1 MPAVLFFSIEIAMT
15 MTEQLNA
22 LGSILAQGSLHSLFQ
37 PIICLSERRILG
49 YEALSRGPSNS
60 PLHSPV
66 ALFSVASHAGRL
78 SELEIACRESAC
90 RRFSEQK
97 LPGKLFLNISP
108 ESLMETAHQPGRTL
122 QLLRDFG
129 IPPSQVVIELTEQT
143 PTDDFD
149 LLQTALHHYR
159 DMGFAIALDDLG
171 AGYSSLR
178 LWSELR
184 PDYVKIDRHFIDG
197 IHQDALKR
205 EFVGSILQ
213 IARASRAQ
221 VIAEG
226 IELPEELAVLTE
238 MGVDLVQGYLLC
250 RPQEQPPQEA
260 RLMLPKQDNA
270 NLALSEEG
278 SDLSALL
285 NEQPAVDQDTATALV
300 LESFRRQAN
309 LNSLAVLDGR
319 GHPVGI
325 VHRHSLSDALL
336 KPFATDLFARKPISR
351 LMSDDFLA
359 VELSQSLQQVSRL
372 LTSRARQRI
381 EEDFIITLNGDY
393 LGLGRV
399 IDVLKLITELK
410 IQQARYANP
419 LTLLPGNV
427 PIQQCLTRLLQQ
439 RRESVI
445 CYVDIDSFKPFND
458 IYGYGR
464 GDEVLLCLAQCLND
478 RVDPS
483 RDFVGH
489 IGGDDFF
496 TGAGP
501 AGLAQAAQ
509 PVIGRFP
516 HPMPA
521 LLSHRT
527 HRRRLLRGVEPPGRA
542 PGVRL
547 VVAVDRCGAFVSTGL
562 WTTGCQPVG
571 GAGLTGQA
579 PRQGCGRLQHSCHR
593 QHGQRAAAALSLGG
607 FRVLVFEHSHHFRGM
622 PGCRRHT
629 IGWPTETPQALHT
642 LKEAGTRQAAGA
654 LADDQ
659 RAAQWLLGLGVQC
672 GQVFKGRGQ
681 RLHRRRGELQ
691 ALQQRAVGQQMALA
705 ARLVQFVE

>member
-1 MPAVLFFSIEIAMT
+1 MT
-15 MTEQLNA
+15 TTEQLSA
-22 LGSILAQGSLHSLFQ
+22 LSSILTQSGLHSLFQ

-49 YEALSRGPSNS
+49 YEALTRGPSNS
-60 PLHSPV
+60 PLHSPI
-66 ALFSVASHAGRL
+66 ALFAVARQAGRL
-78 SELEIACRESAC
+78 SELEIACRQSAC
-90 RRFSEQK
+90 RRFNEQQ
-97 LPGKLFLNISP
+97 LPGKLFLNVSP
-108 ESLMETAHQPGRTL
+108 ESLLEAAHQPGRTL
-122 QLLRDFG
+122 QLLQDFG

-143 PTDDFD
+143 PIDDFH

-159 DMGFAIALDDLG
+159 AMGFSIALDDLG

-213 IARASRAQ
+213 IAKASRAQ

-238 MGVDLVQGYLLC
+238 MGVDLVQGYLLG
-250 RPQEQPPQEA
+250 RPQEHPPRDA
-260 RLMLPKQDNA
+260 RALMPKHDSSA
-270 NLALSEEG
+270 VALNDEG

-285 NEQPAVDQDTATALV
+285 NDQPAVNRDTPTATV
-300 LESFRRQAN
+300 LEAFRRQAN
-309 LNSLAVLDGR
+309 LNSLAVLDEQGQ
-319 GHPVGI
+319 PCGI

-351 LMSDDFLA
+351 LMNDDFLA
-359 VELSQSLQQVSRL
+359 VEMSQSLQQVSRL
-372 LTSRARQRI
+372 ITSRARQRI
-381 EEDFIITLNGDY
+381 EEDFIITLNGSY

-439 RRESVI
+439 GRESVI

-464 GDEVLLCLAQCLND
+464 GDEVLLCLAQCLNE

-489 IGGDDFF
+489 IGGDDFLLVLGPEDWRKRLNQLLDDF
-496 TGAGP
+496 QSQCRRFYRPEHLEAGCFVAP
-501 AGLAQAAQ
+501 NRQGIRQE
-509 PVIGRFP
+509 FP
-516 HPMPA
+516 
-521 LLSHRT
+521 LLS
-527 HRRRLLRGVEPPGRA
+527 LSIGVVHLHPEACAQLDASQLAEMASQAKHHAKNVPGYSVHLIDSLITA
-542 PGVRL
+542 DVHLPQ
-547 VVAVDRCGAFVSTGL
+547 SI
-562 WTTGCQPVG
+562 
-571 GAGLTGQA
+571 
-579 PRQGCGRLQHSCHR
+579 
-593 QHGQRAAAALSLGG
+593 GQR
-607 FRVLVFEHSHHFRGM
+607 
-622 PGCRRHT
+622 
-629 IGWPTETPQALHT
+629 
-642 LKEAGTRQAAGA
+642 
-654 LADDQ
+654 
-659 RAAQWLLGLGVQC
+659 
-672 GQVFKGRGQ
+672 
-681 RLHRRRGELQ
+681 
-691 ALQQRAVGQQMALA
+691 
-705 ARLVQFVE
+705 

>member
-1 MPAVLFFSIEIAMT
+1 MT
-15 MTEQLNA
+15 TTEQLSA
-22 LGSILAQGSLHSLFQ
+22 LSSILTQSGLHSLFQ

-60 PLHSPV
+60 PLHSPI
-66 ALFSVASHAGRL
+66 ALFAVARQAGRL

-90 RRFSEQK
+90 RRFNEQQ
-97 LPGKLFLNISP
+97 LPGKLFLNVSP
-108 ESLMETAHQPGRTL
+108 ESLLEAAHQPGRTL
-122 QLLRDFG
+122 QLLDDFG

-143 PTDDFD
+143 PTDDFE

-159 DMGFAIALDDLG
+159 AMGFSIALDDLG

-213 IARASRAQ
+213 IAKASRAQ

-250 RPQEQPPQEA
+250 RPQEHPPRDA
-260 RLMLPKQDNA
+260 RPMMPRQDNTA
-270 NLALSEEG
+270 VVLNDDG

-285 NEQPAVDQDTATALV
+285 NDQPAMTRDTPTATV
-300 LESFRRQAN
+300 LEAFRRQAN
-309 LNSLAVLDGR
+309 LNSLAVLDEHGQ
-319 GHPVGI
+319 PCGI

-351 LMSDDFLA
+351 LMNDDFLA
-359 VELSQSLQQVSRL
+359 VEVSQSLQQVSRL
-372 LTSRARQRI
+372 ITSRARQRI
-381 EEDFIITLNGDY
+381 EEDFIITLNGGY

-439 RRESVI
+439 QRESVI

-489 IGGDDFF
+489 IGGDDFLLVLGPEDWRKRLNQLLEDF
-496 TGAGP
+496 QSQCRRFYRSEHLEAGCFIAP
-501 AGLAQAAQ
+501 NRQGLRQE
-509 PVIGRFP
+509 FP
-516 HPMPA
+516 
-521 LLSHRT
+521 LLS
-527 HRRRLLRGVEPPGRA
+527 LSIGV
-542 PGVRL
+542 VHL
-547 VVAVDRCGAFVSTGL
+547 
-562 WTTGCQPVG
+562 
-571 GAGLTGQA
+571 
-579 PRQGCGRLQHSCHR
+579 H
-593 QHGQRAAAALSLGG
+593 
-607 FRVLVFEHSHHFRGM
+607 
-622 PGCRRHT
+622 
-629 IGWPTETPQALHT
+629 PQACDQLDASQ
-642 LKEAGTRQAAGA
+642 LAEMASQAKHHAKN
-654 LADDQ
+654 
-659 RAAQWLLGLGVQC
+659 VQ
-672 GQVFKGRGQ
+672 GYSV
-681 RLHRRRGELQ
+681 H
-691 ALQQRAVGQQMALA
+691 VIDSLA
-705 ARLVQFVE
+705 APEKEDVLLAGHR

>member
-1 MPAVLFFSIEIAMT
+1 MT
-15 MTEQLNA
+15 TTEQLSA
-22 LGSILAQGSLHSLFQ
+22 LSSILAQSGLHSLFQ
-37 PIICLSERRILG
+37 PIISLSERRILG

-66 ALFSVASHAGRL
+66 ALFAVARQAGRL
-78 SELEIACRESAC
+78 SELEIACRHSAC
-90 RRFSEQK
+90 RRFSEQL
-97 LPGKLFLNISP
+97 LPGKLFLNVSP
-108 ESLMETAHQPGRTL
+108 ESLLEAAHQPGRTL
-122 QLLRDFG
+122 QLLQDFG

-143 PTDDFD
+143 PIDDFQ
-149 LLQTALHHYR
+149 LLQNALHHYR
-159 DMGFAIALDDLG
+159 DMGFSIALDDLG

-213 IARASRAQ
+213 IAKASRAK

-226 IELPEELAVLTE
+226 IELAEELAVLTE

-250 RPQEQPPQEA
+250 RPQEQPSQDA
-260 RLMLPKQDNA
+260 WAMMPKHDNTSV
-270 NLALSEEG
+270 ALNDEG

-285 NEQPAVDQDTATALV
+285 NDQPAVARNTPTANV
-300 LESFRRQAN
+300 LEAFRRQAN
-309 LNSLAVLDGR
+309 LNSLAVLDEQGQ
-319 GHPVGI
+319 PCGI

-351 LMSDDFLA
+351 LMNDDFLA
-359 VELSQSLQQVSRL
+359 VELTQSLQQVSRL
-372 LTSRARQRI
+372 ITSRARQRI
-381 EEDFIITLNGDY
+381 EEDFIITLNGHY

-439 RRESVI
+439 GRESVI

-489 IGGDDFF
+489 IGGDDFLLVLGPEDWRKRLNQLLDDF
-496 TGAGP
+496 HSQCRRFYRSEHLEAGCFVAP
-501 AGLAQAAQ
+501 NRQGIRQE
-509 PVIGRFP
+509 FP
-516 HPMPA
+516 
-521 LLSHRT
+521 LLS
-527 HRRRLLRGVEPPGRA
+527 LSIGV
-542 PGVRL
+542 VHL
-547 VVAVDRCGAFVSTGL
+547 Y
-562 WTTGCQPVG
+562 
-571 GAGLTGQA
+571 
-579 PRQGCGRLQHSCHR
+579 
-593 QHGQRAAAALSLGG
+593 
-607 FRVLVFEHSHHFRGM
+607 
-622 PGCRRHT
+622 
-629 IGWPTETPQALHT
+629 PQACGQLDSSQ
-642 LKEAGTRQAAGA
+642 LAELASQAKHHAKNVQGYSVHVIDSLEA
-654 LADDQ
+654 LARQ
-659 RAAQWLLGLGVQC
+659 RNENLSAAD
-672 GQVFKGRGQ
+672 
-681 RLHRRRGELQ
+681 
-691 ALQQRAVGQQMALA
+691 LA
-705 ARLVQFVE
+705 APA

>member
-1 MPAVLFFSIEIAMT
+1 MT
-15 MTEQLNA
+15 TTEQLSA
-22 LGSILAQGSLHSLFQ
+22 LSSILTQGGLHSLFQ
-37 PIICLSERRILG
+37 PIISLSERQIIG

-60 PLHSPV
+60 PLHSPI
-66 ALFSVASHAGRL
+66 ALFAVARQAGRL
-78 SELEIACRESAC
+78 NELEIACRQSAC
-90 RRFSEQK
+90 RRFNEQQ
-97 LPGKLFLNISP
+97 LPGKLFLNVSP
-108 ESLMETAHQPGRTL
+108 ESLLESAHQPGRTL
-122 QLLRDFG
+122 QLLQNFG

-143 PTDDFD
+143 PIDDFQ

-159 DMGFAIALDDLG
+159 AMGFSIALDDLG

-213 IARASRAQ
+213 IAKASRAQ

-226 IELPEELAVLTE
+226 IEVPEELAVLTE

-250 RPQEQPPQEA
+250 RPQEHPPRDARPLMPRPDNSAVVLSDEA
-260 RLMLPKQDNA
+260 
-270 NLALSEEG
+270 

-285 NEQPAVDQDTATALV
+285 NDQPAVGRETPTATV
-300 LESFRRQAN
+300 LEAFRRQAN
-309 LNSLAVLDGR
+309 LNSLAVLDEQGQ
-319 GHPVGI
+319 PCGI

-359 VELSQSLQQVSRL
+359 VEMSQSLQQVSRL
-372 LTSRARQRI
+372 ITSRARQRI
-381 EEDFIITLNGDY
+381 EEDFIITLNGSY

-439 RRESVI
+439 QRESVI

-489 IGGDDFF
+489 IGGDDFLLVLGPEDWRKRLNQLLDDF
-496 TGAGP
+496 QSQCRRFYRNEHLEAGCFIAP
-501 AGLAQAAQ
+501 NRQGVRQE
-509 PVIGRFP
+509 FP
-516 HPMPA
+516 
-521 LLSHRT
+521 LLS
-527 HRRRLLRGVEPPGRA
+527 LSIGVVHLHPDACLAIDASHLAELASQAKHHAKNVPGYS
-542 PGVRL
+542 VHVIDSL
-547 VVAVDRCGAFVSTGL
+547 V
-562 WTTGCQPVG
+562 
-571 GAGLTGQA
+571 A
-579 PRQGCGRLQHSCHR
+579 PRPEVEILSGHR
-593 QHGQRAAAALSLGG
+593 
-607 FRVLVFEHSHHFRGM
+607 
-622 PGCRRHT
+622 
-629 IGWPTETPQALHT
+629 
-642 LKEAGTRQAAGA
+642 
-654 LADDQ
+654 
-659 RAAQWLLGLGVQC
+659 
-672 GQVFKGRGQ
+672 
-681 RLHRRRGELQ
+681 
-691 ALQQRAVGQQMALA
+691 
-705 ARLVQFVE
+705 

>member
-1 MPAVLFFSIEIAMT
+1 MT
-15 MTEQLNA
+15 TTEQLSA
-22 LGSILAQGSLHSLFQ
+22 LSSILTQSGLHSLFQ

-49 YEALSRGPSNS
+49 YEALTRGPSNS
-60 PLHSPV
+60 PLHSPI
-66 ALFSVASHAGRL
+66 ALFAVARQAGRL
-78 SELEIACRESAC
+78 SELEIACRQSAC
-90 RRFSEQK
+90 RRFNEQQ
-97 LPGKLFLNISP
+97 LPGKLFLNVSP
-108 ESLMETAHQPGRTL
+108 ESLLEAAHQPGRTL
-122 QLLRDFG
+122 QLLQDFG

-143 PTDDFD
+143 PIDDFQ

-159 DMGFAIALDDLG
+159 AMGFSIALDDLG

-213 IARASRAQ
+213 IAKASRAQ

-238 MGVDLVQGYLLC
+238 MGVDLVQGYLLG
-250 RPQEQPPQEA
+250 RPQEHPPRDA
-260 RLMLPKQDNA
+260 RALMPKHDSSSV
-270 NLALSEEG
+270 ALNDEG

-285 NEQPAVDQDTATALV
+285 NDQPAVHRDTPTANV
-300 LESFRRQAN
+300 LEAFRRQAN
-309 LNSLAVLDGR
+309 LNSLAVLDEQGQ
-319 GHPVGI
+319 PCGI

-351 LMSDDFLA
+351 LMNDDFLA
-359 VELSQSLQQVSRL
+359 VEMSQSLQQVSRL
-372 LTSRARQRI
+372 ITSRARQRI
-381 EEDFIITLNGDY
+381 EEDFIITLNGGY

-439 RRESVI
+439 GRESVI

-464 GDEVLLCLAQCLND
+464 GDEVLLCLAQCLNE

-489 IGGDDFF
+489 IGGDDFLLVLGPDDWRKRINQLLDDF
-496 TGAGP
+496 QSQCRRFYRPEHLEAGCFIAP
-501 AGLAQAAQ
+501 NRQGVRQE
-509 PVIGRFP
+509 FP
-516 HPMPA
+516 
-521 LLSHRT
+521 LLS
-527 HRRRLLRGVEPPGRA
+527 LSIGVVHLHPEACAQLDASQLAEMASQAKHHAKNIPGYSVHVIDSLA
-542 PGVRL
+542 TPDV
-547 VVAVDRCGAFVSTGL
+547 
-562 WTTGCQPVG
+562 
-571 GAGLTGQA
+571 
-579 PRQGCGRLQHSCHR
+579 HSP
-593 QHGQRAAAALSLGG
+593 QLIGQR
-607 FRVLVFEHSHHFRGM
+607 
-622 PGCRRHT
+622 
-629 IGWPTETPQALHT
+629 
-642 LKEAGTRQAAGA
+642 
-654 LADDQ
+654 
-659 RAAQWLLGLGVQC
+659 
-672 GQVFKGRGQ
+672 
-681 RLHRRRGELQ
+681 
-691 ALQQRAVGQQMALA
+691 
-705 ARLVQFVE
+705 

>member
-1 MPAVLFFSIEIAMT
+1 MT
-15 MTEQLNA
+15 TTEQLSA
-22 LGSILAQGSLHSLFQ
+22 LSSILSQSGLHSLFQ
-37 PIICLSERRILG
+37 PIISLSERRILG

-60 PLHSPV
+60 PLHSPL
-66 ALFSVASHAGRL
+66 ALFAVARQAGRL

-90 RRFSEQK
+90 RRFNEQQ
-97 LPGKLFLNISP
+97 LPGKLFLNVSP
-108 ESLMETAHQPGRTL
+108 ESLLEAAHQPGRTL
-122 QLLRDFG
+122 QLLADFG

-143 PTDDFD
+143 PTDDFQ

-159 DMGFAIALDDLG
+159 AMGFSIALDDLG

-226 IELPEELAVLTE
+226 IELPQELAVLTE

-250 RPQEQPPQEA
+250 RPQEHPPRDA
-260 RLMLPKQDNA
+260 RALMPRQDSTA
-270 NLALSEEG
+270 VALNDDG
-278 SDLSALL
+278 SDLGTLL
-285 NEQPAVDQDTATALV
+285 NEQQAMARDTPTAAV
-300 LESFRRQAN
+300 LEAFRRQAN
-309 LNSLAVLDGR
+309 LNSLAILDELGQ
-319 GHPVGI
+319 PCGI

-351 LMSDDFLA
+351 LMNNDFLA

-372 LTSRARQRI
+372 ITSRARQRI
-381 EEDFIITLNGDY
+381 EEDFIITLNGSY

-399 IDVLKLITELK
+399 MDVLKLITELK

-458 IYGYGR
+458 LYGYGR

-489 IGGDDFF
+489 IGGDDFLLVLGPEDWRKRLSQLLDDF
-496 TGAGP
+496 QSQCRRFYRSEHLDAGCFV
-501 AGLAQAAQ
+501 ALDRQGLRQEY
-509 PVIGRFP
+509 
-516 HPMPA
+516 A
-521 LLSHRT
+521 LLSLSIGVVHL
-527 HRRRLLRGVEPPGRA
+527 HPQACDRLDADQLAQMASQAKHQAKHVQGYSVHVMDSLAVQVEVEPA
-542 PGVRL
+542 
-547 VVAVDRCGAFVSTGL
+547 
-562 WTTGCQPVG
+562 
-571 GAGLTGQA
+571 
-579 PRQGCGRLQHSCHR
+579 
-593 QHGQRAAAALSLGG
+593 
-607 FRVLVFEHSHHFRGM
+607 
-622 PGCRRHT
+622 
-629 IGWPTETPQALHT
+629 
-642 LKEAGTRQAAGA
+642 
-654 LADDQ
+654 
-659 RAAQWLLGLGVQC
+659 
-672 GQVFKGRGQ
+672 
-681 RLHRRRGELQ
+681 
-691 ALQQRAVGQQMALA
+691 
-705 ARLVQFVE
+705 

>member
-1 MPAVLFFSIEIAMT
+1 MT
-15 MTEQLNA
+15 TTEQLSA
-22 LGSILAQGSLHSLFQ
+22 LSSILTQSGLHSLFQ

-49 YEALSRGPSNS
+49 YEALTRGPSNS
-60 PLHSPV
+60 PLHSPI
-66 ALFSVASHAGRL
+66 ALFAVARQAGRL
-78 SELEIACRESAC
+78 SELEIACRQSAC
-90 RRFSEQK
+90 RRFNEQQ
-97 LPGKLFLNISP
+97 LPGKLFLNVSP
-108 ESLMETAHQPGRTL
+108 ESLLEAAHQPGRTL
-122 QLLRDFG
+122 QLLQDFG

-143 PTDDFD
+143 PIDDFQ

-159 DMGFAIALDDLG
+159 AMGFSIALDDLG

-213 IARASRAQ
+213 IAKASRAQ

-238 MGVDLVQGYLLC
+238 MGVDLVQGYLLG
-250 RPQEQPPQEA
+250 RPQEHPPRDA
-260 RLMLPKQDNA
+260 RALMPKHDSSSV
-270 NLALSEEG
+270 ALNDEG

-285 NEQPAVDQDTATALV
+285 NDQPAVPRDTPTATV
-300 LESFRRQAN
+300 LEAFRRQAN
-309 LNSLAVLDGR
+309 LNSLAVLDEQGQ
-319 GHPVGI
+319 PCGI

-351 LMSDDFLA
+351 LMNDDFLA
-359 VELSQSLQQVSRL
+359 VEMSQSLQQVSRL
-372 LTSRARQRI
+372 ITSRARQRI
-381 EEDFIITLNGDY
+381 EEDFIITLNGGY

-439 RRESVI
+439 GRESVI

-464 GDEVLLCLAQCLND
+464 GDEVLLCLAQCLNE

-489 IGGDDFF
+489 IGGDDFLLVLGPEDWRKRVNQLLDDF
-496 TGAGP
+496 QSQCRRFYRPEHLEAGCFIAP
-501 AGLAQAAQ
+501 NRQGVRQE
-509 PVIGRFP
+509 FP
-516 HPMPA
+516 
-521 LLSHRT
+521 LLS
-527 HRRRLLRGVEPPGRA
+527 LSIGVVHLHPEACAQLDASQLAEMASQAKHHAKNIPGYSVHVIDSLA
-542 PGVRL
+542 TPDV
-547 VVAVDRCGAFVSTGL
+547 
-562 WTTGCQPVG
+562 
-571 GAGLTGQA
+571 
-579 PRQGCGRLQHSCHR
+579 HSP
-593 QHGQRAAAALSLGG
+593 QLIGQR
-607 FRVLVFEHSHHFRGM
+607 
-622 PGCRRHT
+622 
-629 IGWPTETPQALHT
+629 
-642 LKEAGTRQAAGA
+642 
-654 LADDQ
+654 
-659 RAAQWLLGLGVQC
+659 
-672 GQVFKGRGQ
+672 
-681 RLHRRRGELQ
+681 
-691 ALQQRAVGQQMALA
+691 
-705 ARLVQFVE
+705 

>member
-1 MPAVLFFSIEIAMT
+1 MT
-15 MTEQLNA
+15 TTEQLSA
-22 LGSILAQGSLHSLFQ
+22 LSSILAQSGLHSLFQ
-37 PIICLSERRILG
+37 PIISLSERRILG

-66 ALFSVASHAGRL
+66 ALFAVARQAGRL
-78 SELEIACRESAC
+78 SELEIACRQSAC
-90 RRFSEQK
+90 KRFSEQQ
-97 LPGKLFLNISP
+97 LPGKLFLNVSP
-108 ESLMETAHQPGRTL
+108 ESLLEAAHQPGRTL
-122 QLLRDFG
+122 QLLEDFG
-129 IPPSQVVIELTEQT
+129 IPPSQVVIELYR
-143 PTDDFD
+143 TDPDRRFPVAAN
-149 LLQTALHHYR
+149 ALHHYR
-159 DMGFAIALDDLG
+159 DMGFSIALDDLG

-213 IARASRAQ
+213 IAKASRAQ

-226 IELPEELAVLTE
+226 IELTEELAVLTE

-250 RPQEQPPQEA
+250 RPQEQPPRDA
-260 RLMLPKQDNA
+260 RAMMPKHDHTSV
-270 NLALSEEG
+270 ALNDDG

-285 NEQPAVDQDTATALV
+285 NEQPAVARNTPTANV
-300 LESFRRQAN
+300 LEAFRRQAN
-309 LNSLAVLDGR
+309 LNSLAVLDEQGQ
-319 GHPVGI
+319 PCGI

-351 LMSDDFLA
+351 LMNDDFLA

-372 LTSRARQRI
+372 ITSRARQRI
-381 EEDFIITLNGDY
+381 EEDFIITLNGHY

-427 PIQQCLTRLLQQ
+427 PIQQCLSRLLQQ
-439 RRESVI
+439 ARESVI

-489 IGGDDFF
+489 IGGDDFLLVL
-496 TGAGP
+496 GP
-501 AGLAQAAQ
+501 EDW
-509 PVIGRFP
+509 
-516 HPMPA
+516 
-521 LLSHRT
+521 
-527 HRRRLLRGVEPPGRA
+527 RRRLNQLLDDFHSQCRRFYRSEHLEAGCFVA
-542 PGVRL
+542 PN
-547 VVAVDRCGAFVSTGL
+547 
-562 WTTGCQPVG
+562 
-571 GAGLTGQA
+571 
-579 PRQGCGRLQHSCHR
+579 RQGIRQEFPLLSLSIGVVHLYPQACGQLDSSQLAELASQAKHHAKNIQGYSIHVIDSLEAAASLGAQNLSEPLRDQSAD
-593 QHGQRAAAALSLGG
+593 RAAS
-607 FRVLVFEHSHHFRGM
+607 V
-622 PGCRRHT
+622 
-629 IGWPTETPQALHT
+629 
-642 LKEAGTRQAAGA
+642 
-654 LADDQ
+654 
-659 RAAQWLLGLGVQC
+659 
-672 GQVFKGRGQ
+672 
-681 RLHRRRGELQ
+681 
-691 ALQQRAVGQQMALA
+691 
-705 ARLVQFVE
+705 

>member
-1 MPAVLFFSIEIAMT
+1 MT
-15 MTEQLNA
+15 TTEQLSA
-22 LGSILAQGSLHSLFQ
+22 LSSILTQSGLHSLFQ

-49 YEALSRGPSNS
+49 YEALTRGPSNS
-60 PLHSPV
+60 PLHSPI
-66 ALFSVASHAGRL
+66 ALFAVARQAGRL
-78 SELEIACRESAC
+78 NELEIACRQSAC
-90 RRFSEQK
+90 RRFNEQQ
-97 LPGKLFLNISP
+97 LPGKLFLNVSP
-108 ESLMETAHQPGRTL
+108 ESLLEAAHQPGRTL
-122 QLLRDFG
+122 QLLQDFG

-143 PTDDFD
+143 PIDDFQ

-159 DMGFAIALDDLG
+159 AMGFSIALDDLG

-213 IARASRAQ
+213 IAKASRAQ

-238 MGVDLVQGYLLC
+238 MGVDLVQGYLLG
-250 RPQEQPPQEA
+250 RPQEHPPRDA
-260 RLMLPKQDNA
+260 RALMPKHDSSA
-270 NLALSEEG
+270 VALNDEG

-285 NEQPAVDQDTATALV
+285 NDQPAVNRDTPTATV
-300 LESFRRQAN
+300 LEAFRRQAN
-309 LNSLAVLDGR
+309 LNSLAVLDEQGQ
-319 GHPVGI
+319 PCGI

-351 LMSDDFLA
+351 LMNDDFLA
-359 VELSQSLQQVSRL
+359 VEMSQSLQQVSRL
-372 LTSRARQRI
+372 ITSRARQRI
-381 EEDFIITLNGDY
+381 EEDFIITLNGSY

-439 RRESVI
+439 GRESVI

-464 GDEVLLCLAQCLND
+464 GDEVLLCLAQCLNE

-489 IGGDDFF
+489 IGGDDFLLVLGPEDWRKRLNQLLDDF
-496 TGAGP
+496 QSQCRRFYRPEHLEAGCFVAP
-501 AGLAQAAQ
+501 NRQGIRQE
-509 PVIGRFP
+509 FP
-516 HPMPA
+516 
-521 LLSHRT
+521 LLSLSIGVVHLHPDACAQLDASQLAEMASQAKHHAKNVQGYSVHLIDSLFAQTPVEALTLGHR
-527 HRRRLLRGVEPPGRA
+527 
-542 PGVRL
+542 
-547 VVAVDRCGAFVSTGL
+547 
-562 WTTGCQPVG
+562 
-571 GAGLTGQA
+571 
-579 PRQGCGRLQHSCHR
+579 
-593 QHGQRAAAALSLGG
+593 
-607 FRVLVFEHSHHFRGM
+607 
-622 PGCRRHT
+622 
-629 IGWPTETPQALHT
+629 
-642 LKEAGTRQAAGA
+642 
-654 LADDQ
+654 
-659 RAAQWLLGLGVQC
+659 
-672 GQVFKGRGQ
+672 
-681 RLHRRRGELQ
+681 
-691 ALQQRAVGQQMALA
+691 
-705 ARLVQFVE
+705 

>member
-1 MPAVLFFSIEIAMT
+1 MT
-15 MTEQLNA
+15 TTEQLSA
-22 LGSILAQGSLHSLFQ
+22 LSSILTQSGLHSLFQ

-60 PLHSPV
+60 PLHSPI
-66 ALFSVASHAGRL
+66 ALFAVARQAGRL

-90 RRFSEQK
+90 RRFNEQQ
-97 LPGKLFLNISP
+97 LPGKLFLNVSP
-108 ESLMETAHQPGRTL
+108 ESLLEAAHQPGRTL
-122 QLLRDFG
+122 QLLDDFG

-143 PTDDFD
+143 PTDDFE

-159 DMGFAIALDDLG
+159 AMGFSIALDDLG

-213 IARASRAQ
+213 IAKASRAQ

-250 RPQEQPPQEA
+250 RPQEHPPRDA
-260 RLMLPKQDNA
+260 RPLMPRQDNTA
-270 NLALSEEG
+270 VVLNDDG

-285 NEQPAVDQDTATALV
+285 NDQPAVARDTPTATV
-300 LESFRRQAN
+300 LEAFRRQAN
-309 LNSLAVLDGR
+309 LNSLAVLDEHGQ
-319 GHPVGI
+319 PCGI

-351 LMSDDFLA
+351 LMNDDFLA
-359 VELSQSLQQVSRL
+359 VEVSQSLQQVSRL
-372 LTSRARQRI
+372 ITSRARQRI
-381 EEDFIITLNGDY
+381 EEDFIITLNGGY

-439 RRESVI
+439 QRESVI

-489 IGGDDFF
+489 IGGDDFLLVLGPEDWRKRLNQLLEDF
-496 TGAGP
+496 QSQCRRFYRSEHLEAGCFIAP
-501 AGLAQAAQ
+501 NRQGLRQE
-509 PVIGRFP
+509 FP
-516 HPMPA
+516 
-521 LLSHRT
+521 LLS
-527 HRRRLLRGVEPPGRA
+527 LSIGV
-542 PGVRL
+542 VHL
-547 VVAVDRCGAFVSTGL
+547 
-562 WTTGCQPVG
+562 
-571 GAGLTGQA
+571 
-579 PRQGCGRLQHSCHR
+579 H
-593 QHGQRAAAALSLGG
+593 
-607 FRVLVFEHSHHFRGM
+607 
-622 PGCRRHT
+622 
-629 IGWPTETPQALHT
+629 PQ
-642 LKEAGTRQAAGA
+642 
-654 LADDQ
+654 
-659 RAAQWLLGLGVQC
+659 VC
-672 GQVFKGRGQ
+672 GQLDASQ
-681 RLHRRRGELQ
+681 LAEMASQ
-691 ALQQRAVGQQMALA
+691 AKHHAKNVQGYSVHVIDSLA
-705 ARLVQFVE
+705 APEKEGVLLAGHR

>member
-1 MPAVLFFSIEIAMT
+1 MT
-15 MTEQLNA
+15 TTEQLSA
-22 LGSILAQGSLHSLFQ
+22 LSSILTQSGLHSLFQ

-49 YEALSRGPSNS
+49 YEALTRGPSNS
-60 PLHSPV
+60 PLHTPI
-66 ALFSVASHAGRL
+66 ALFAVARQAGRL
-78 SELEIACRESAC
+78 SELEIACRQSAC
-90 RRFSEQK
+90 RRFNEQQ
-97 LPGKLFLNISP
+97 LPGKLFLNVSP
-108 ESLMETAHQPGRTL
+108 ESLLEAAHQPGRTL
-122 QLLRDFG
+122 QLLQDFG

-143 PTDDFD
+143 PIDDFQ

-159 DMGFAIALDDLG
+159 AMGFSIALDDLG

-213 IARASRAQ
+213 IAKASRAQ

-238 MGVDLVQGYLLC
+238 MGVDLVQGYLLG
-250 RPQEQPPQEA
+250 RPQEHPPRDA
-260 RLMLPKQDNA
+260 RALMPKHDSSAVTLND
-270 NLALSEEG
+270 EG

-285 NEQPAVDQDTATALV
+285 NDQPAVHRDTPTATV
-300 LESFRRQAN
+300 LEAFRRQAN
-309 LNSLAVLDGR
+309 LNSLAVLDEQGQ
-319 GHPVGI
+319 PCGI

-351 LMSDDFLA
+351 LMNDDFLA
-359 VELSQSLQQVSRL
+359 VEMSQSLQQVSRL
-372 LTSRARQRI
+372 ITSRARQRI
-381 EEDFIITLNGDY
+381 EEDFIITLNGGY

-439 RRESVI
+439 GRESII

-464 GDEVLLCLAQCLND
+464 GDEVLLYLAQCLNE

-489 IGGDDFF
+489 IGGDDFLLVL
-496 TGAGP
+496 GP
-501 AGLAQAAQ
+501 EDWRKRLNQ
-509 PVIGRFP
+509 
-516 HPMPA
+516 
-521 LLSHRT
+521 LLDDFQS
-527 HRRRLLRGVEPPGRA
+527 
-542 PGVRL
+542 
-547 VVAVDRCGAFVSTGL
+547 
-562 WTTGCQPVG
+562 Q
-571 GAGLTGQA
+571 
-579 PRQGCGRLQHSCHR
+579 
-593 QHGQRAAAALSLGG
+593 
-607 FRVLVFEHSHHFRGM
+607 
-622 PGCRRHT
+622 CRRFYRPEH
-629 IGWPTETPQALHT
+629 L
-642 LKEAGTRQAAGA
+642 EAGCFIAPNRQGTRQEYPLLSLSIGVVHLHPAACAELDASQLAEMASQAKHHAKNVPGYSVHVIDSMDA
-654 LADDQ
+654 LPITEA
-659 RAAQWLLGLGVQC
+659 LVSG
-672 GQVFKGRGQ
+672 
-681 RLHRRRGELQ
+681 HR
-691 ALQQRAVGQQMALA
+691 
-705 ARLVQFVE
+705 

>member
-1 MPAVLFFSIEIAMT
+1 MT
-15 MTEQLNA
+15 TTEQLSA
-22 LGSILAQGSLHSLFQ
+22 LSSILAQSGLHSLFQ
-37 PIICLSERRILG
+37 PIISLSERRILG

-66 ALFSVASHAGRL
+66 ALFAVARQAGRL
-78 SELEIACRESAC
+78 SELEIACRQSAC
-90 RRFSEQK
+90 KRFSEQQ
-97 LPGKLFLNISP
+97 LPGKLFLNVSP
-108 ESLMETAHQPGRTL
+108 ESLLEAAHQPGRTL
-122 QLLRDFG
+122 QLLEDFG

-143 PTDDFD
+143 PIDDFQ
-149 LLQTALHHYR
+149 LLQNALHHYR
-159 DMGFAIALDDLG
+159 DMGFSIALDDLG

-213 IARASRAQ
+213 IAKASRAQ

-226 IELPEELAVLTE
+226 IELTEELAVLTE

-250 RPQEQPPQEA
+250 RPQEQPPRDA
-260 RLMLPKQDNA
+260 RAMMPKHDHTSV
-270 NLALSEEG
+270 ALNDDG

-285 NEQPAVDQDTATALV
+285 NEQPAVARNTPTANV
-300 LESFRRQAN
+300 LEAFRRQAN
-309 LNSLAVLDGR
+309 LNSLAVLDEQGQ
-319 GHPVGI
+319 PCGI

-351 LMSDDFLA
+351 LMNDDFLA

-372 LTSRARQRI
+372 ITSRARQRI
-381 EEDFIITLNGDY
+381 EEDFIITLNGHY

-427 PIQQCLTRLLQQ
+427 PIQQCLSRLLQQ
-439 RRESVI
+439 ARESVI

-489 IGGDDFF
+489 IGGDDFLLVL
-496 TGAGP
+496 GP
-501 AGLAQAAQ
+501 EDW
-509 PVIGRFP
+509 
-516 HPMPA
+516 
-521 LLSHRT
+521 
-527 HRRRLLRGVEPPGRA
+527 RRRLNQLLDDFHSQCRRFYRSEHLEAGCFIA
-542 PGVRL
+542 PN
-547 VVAVDRCGAFVSTGL
+547 
-562 WTTGCQPVG
+562 
-571 GAGLTGQA
+571 
-579 PRQGCGRLQHSCHR
+579 RQGIRQEFPLLSLSIGVVHLYPQACGQLDSSQLAELASQAKHHAKNIQGYSIHVIDSLEAAASLGAQNLSEPLRDQSAD
-593 QHGQRAAAALSLGG
+593 RAAS
-607 FRVLVFEHSHHFRGM
+607 V
-622 PGCRRHT
+622 
-629 IGWPTETPQALHT
+629 
-642 LKEAGTRQAAGA
+642 
-654 LADDQ
+654 
-659 RAAQWLLGLGVQC
+659 
-672 GQVFKGRGQ
+672 
-681 RLHRRRGELQ
+681 
-691 ALQQRAVGQQMALA
+691 
-705 ARLVQFVE
+705 